1 MQLEQRLVGDVAV
14 VTVIGDI
21 TLKQGGDVL
30 PCSSRPPSSA
40 RFA

>member
-21 TLKQGGDVL
+21 TPNQGGR
-30 PCSSRPPSSA
+30 CPSV
-40 RFA
+40 